1 VAFADTQAKL
11 TCIVSVNG
19 VDLRGH
25 LIGAQAIMQASQGQ
39 SPSGQASRFR
49 QACLWSAFRQELYIG
64 LKEHRPVRCQ
74 PPQPC
79 SRETIHDDWDW
90 ALYSVSTCAE
100 VVNCVFGK
108 EIHTDLIRLLND
120 QVCSWQAQGSKSF
133 QPLGTAPDLNKSA
146 SEFLCLP
153 LLAPCHG
160 KPSNKMSVL
169 TSPTG

>member
-108 EIHTDLIRLLND
+108 EIHTNLIRLLND
-120 QVCSWQAQGSKSF
+120 QVCSWQAQVSKSF

>member
-1 VAFADTQAKL
+1 VTFSHTRAKL
-11 TCIVSVNG
+11 TCTVSVSG

-79 SRETIHDDWDW
+79 SRDTIRDDWDW

-108 EIHTDLIRLLND
+108 EMHTDLVRRLND
-120 QVCSWQAQGSKSF
+120 QVCSWQAQGPKSF
-133 QPLGTAPDLNKSA
+133 QPLGTAPALNKNA
-146 SEFLCLP
+146 PEFLSLP
-153 LLAPCHG
+153 LMAPCHG
-160 KPSNKMSVL
+160 NSSSKMTML
-169 TSPTG
+169 TSLTS